1 MKPCREQRTPGPHPS
16 FRLPALVPTG
26 VGGPQWLRSPKVLG
40 SHGGIRGTLWL
51 FGVVGGYRGLLG
63 TVAPERHAVSPWCS
77 RRNLFEVLVLEV
89 PCAAEPMGHARDGSA
104 IRAPDLSVL
113 GRQGPLEIPRPDEK
127 RPEAFMAS
135 GLLISR
141 VMPDWHQAIW
151 SCCGA
156 SRGSQPFEARRRTA
170 TTPNTE
176 ARPARLAAT
185 EVGSGTVI
193 VTSVLFTMLSVA
205 PE

>member
-1 MKPCREQRTPGPHPS
+1 MGLS
-16 FRLPALVPTG
+16 GLSGAIGGGLSAAL
-26 VGGPQWLRSPKVLG
+26 
-40 SHGGIRGTLWL
+40 
-51 FGVVGGYRGLLG
+51 
-63 TVAPERHAVSPWCS
+63 APERHAAPLVYPARFVRGPRPRSSMRS
-77 RRNLFEVLVLEV
+77 RADRA
-89 PCAAEPMGHARDGSA
+89 CARRLCDPG
-104 IRAPDLSVL
+104 PDLSVL
-113 GRQGPLEIPRPDEK
+113 GRQSPPEIPRPDEK

-141 VMPDWHQAIW
+141 VMPDWHQAIS
-151 SCCGA
+151 SCCSA

-185 EVGSGTVI
+185 EVGSGTVM
-193 VTSVLFTMLSVA
+193 VTSVLFTTLSDA